1 MKNLVFEELEDSAL
15 VTLLQQSNER
25 AFTEIYRRYHG
36 NLYLHALKMLGGREE
51 ARDVVQELFAR
62 LWNARE
68 RFSLTTSLSSYL
80 YTAVRNRILDIFSHE
95 KIVNRYRQSFQE
107 FTEQGDF
114 ITDNMVRE
122 KELAILIEQEIAGLP
137 EKMREVFEMSR
148 KGHLSHIEIAQEL
161 QLSEHTVKK
170 QISKAIKRLR
180 AKLDLL
186 ITGFYILLEFF
197 F

>member
-1 MKNLVFEELEDSAL
+1 
-15 VTLLQQSNER
+15 
-25 AFTEIYRRYHG
+25 
-36 NLYLHALKMLGGREE
+36 MLGGREE